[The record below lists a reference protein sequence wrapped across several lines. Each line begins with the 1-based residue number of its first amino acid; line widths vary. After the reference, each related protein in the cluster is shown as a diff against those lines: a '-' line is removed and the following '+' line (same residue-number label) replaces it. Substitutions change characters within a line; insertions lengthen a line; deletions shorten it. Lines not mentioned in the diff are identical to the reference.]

1 MINNKR
7 LSLQEEKEK
16 TFKKRALSAIIKL
29 IQYLCLYAILILLE
43 ILLYVIIKKQN
54 IQETMQHFLYS
65 TFLVNGFVLLLEV
78 FLEFIFKI
86 KFYII
91 KLTNLLTNKNNIFLI
106 AILIVMIIVFILD
119 VVMYTLFKI
128 GYLEREN
135 ELIMRL
141 LCIGIAISD
150 IVFAVCLNDL
160 KENHEALK

>member
-43 ILLYVIIKKQN
+43 ILLCVIIKKQN

-150 IVFAVCLNDL
+150 IGFAVCLNDL
-160 KENHEALK
+160 KENQEALK